1 MMNYNECDFITEFR
15 GECANDYAT
24 HKEYVEMGGWEMD
37 YFSNWLEGLKDGE
50 YPHLDEI
57 EVFCH
62 TVSYYLGHWLDGVE
76 AGIIDPEAGVA
87 S

>member
-1 MMNYNECDFITEFR
+1 
-15 GECANDYAT
+15 
-24 HKEYVEMGGWEMD
+24 MD